1 MTGVPLAL
9 QYFDGLYAQ
18 SDDPWLLR
26 ERWYERRK
34 RALTLAMLPDER
46 YVRAFEPGCANGELT
61 AALAPRCGA
70 LLAADLSE
78 EAVALARRRVA
89 HLSHVHVE
97 RRAVPDDWPDG
108 RFDLIVISELA
119 YYLDPA
125 QVSRLIERVTATL
138 APGGTLLACH
148 WRRPIEGWSYT
159 GDTIH
164 AELMDK
170 LAIPLL
176 SHYQDDDV
184 VIHVLSSNAASV
196 HQREGR

>member
-1 MTGVPLAL
+1 
-9 QYFDGLYAQ
+9 
-18 SDDPWLLR
+18 
-26 ERWYERRK
+26 
-34 RALTLAMLPDER
+34 
-46 YVRAFEPGCANGELT
+46 
-61 AALAPRCGA
+61 
-70 LLAADLSE
+70 
-78 EAVALARRRVA
+78 
-89 HLSHVHVE
+89 VHVE